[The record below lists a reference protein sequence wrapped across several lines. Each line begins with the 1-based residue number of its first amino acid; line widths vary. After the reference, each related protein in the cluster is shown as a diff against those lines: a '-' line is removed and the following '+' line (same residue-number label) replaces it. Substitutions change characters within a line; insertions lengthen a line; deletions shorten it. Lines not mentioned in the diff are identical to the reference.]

1 MCAPT
6 HTCTAPCLAFRLR
19 QWQVHW
25 TCKHMMRQWLGTR
38 RHSCACSFSTCER
51 VGARVCLFV
60 CLFVCLLACASL
72 GASLDEVACG
82 TAGGWMPLGHAR
94 LAAEALDKGDLD
106 LLLGHITQHCEWKAR
121 HWPARSCQR
130 CQRDATHNIHA
141 AAAVV
146 IAALRVS
153 YGCSSPACLPQPRRL
168 QHAEPTHIDPTFR
181 GGTRLRQRQR
191 IGRLFAPLNP
201 PKNPISARV
210 MCGGNGCRATL
221 GKCLRSASGYL
232 HSSKGIITLGA
243 MCAVASKRCSP

>member
-1 MCAPT
+1 
-6 HTCTAPCLAFRLR
+6 
-19 QWQVHW
+19 
-25 TCKHMMRQWLGTR
+25 MMRQWLGTR

-51 VGARVCLFV
+51 VGALCVLLFV
-60 CLFVCLLACASL
+60 CLFACLLVCASL

-82 TAGGWMPLGHAR
+82 TAGGWMR
-94 LAAEALDKGDLD
+94 LAMQGLQLRHWTRATSICCSAMSRSTANG
-106 LLLGHITQHCEWKAR
+106 R

-130 CQRDATHNIHA
+130 CQHDATHDIHA

-146 IAALRVS
+146 IPALRSS

-181 GGTRLRQRQR
+181 GGTRLRQR

-201 PKNPISARV
+201 PKTPISAA
-210 MCGGNGCRATL
+210 CDCAECGNGCRATL

-232 HSSKGIITLGA
+232 HSSKGTTTLGA